1 MKVAISLPDPLFV
14 AAEQLAEHLQ
24 LSRSQLYAQALS
36 SYLHS
41 RRAEA
46 VTEKL
51 NEIYALQTNAVED
64 VLSAAQWRVLDHEAW

>member
-1 MKVAISLPDPLFV
+1 MKVAISLPDPLFD
-14 AAEQLAEHLQ
+14 AAERLAEHLK

-36 SYLHS
+36 SYLRA

-51 NEIYALQTNAVED
+51 NEVYAAQAEPVEGAF
-64 VLSAAQWRVLDHEAW
+64 SAAQWRVLDHEAW